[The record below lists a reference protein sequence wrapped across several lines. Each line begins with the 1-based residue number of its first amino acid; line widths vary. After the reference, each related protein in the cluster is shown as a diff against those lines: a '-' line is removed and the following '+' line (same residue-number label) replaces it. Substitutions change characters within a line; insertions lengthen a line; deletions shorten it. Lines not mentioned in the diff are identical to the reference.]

1 MKAKALLGAAGVAA
15 MALAAGVAFGVP
27 ADPADV
33 VAGAPAPG
41 VAPAQDPAEARAQ
54 DPAEL
59 DMLLRRYD
67 GEERAA
73 NVQLAAIEPELAQL
87 EARLVLRTRAY
98 YRTAHA
104 GLLPA
109 GGGFDALVDHAANV
123 ERTRAA
129 LLRDIS
135 RKADLA
141 EKKDALGKRVERI
154 RAERAP
160 LELHR
165 QAMERARTALVQ
177 ADERRAA
184 FDHAFETS
192 TAPPD
197 YVAIYGADLGPSD
210 GSTASAGFAAMR
222 GKLPF
227 PVAGRAEVRRLGKP
241 GGGGPA
247 MEMTSP
253 GSAVA
258 RSVAAGRVVFADRY
272 EDDNVTVILDHGEH
286 YYTIYGNLLSSEVKV
301 GESVTGAARLGS
313 VRTRGKEGAVL
324 YFELRHK
331 GETIDPAPW
340 LGL

>member
-1 MKAKALLGAAGVAA
+1 MKARSLITAACVTA

-27 ADPADV
+27 ADPADM
-33 VAGAPAPG
+33 APAPP
-41 VAPAQDPAEARAQ
+41 APPPPPAEARAQ

-59 DMLLRRYD
+59 DMLLKRYD
-67 GEERAA
+67 AEEKAA
-73 NVQLAAIEPELAQL
+73 NVELAAIEPELAQL
-87 EARLVLRTRAY
+87 DARLVVRTRAY

-129 LLRDIS
+129 LMRDMS
-135 RKADLA
+135 RKSELADKKENLA
-141 EKKDALGKRVERI
+141 KRIERV

-184 FDHAFETS
+184 FDRAFETS

-210 GSTASAGFAAMR
+210 GSATSAGFEALR

-227 PVAGRAEVRRLGKP
+227 PVAGRAEVRRLTKP
-241 GGGGPA
+241 GGGGTA

-258 RSVAAGRVVFADRY
+258 RAVAPGRVVFADKY
-272 EDDNVTVILDHGEH
+272 EDEAVTVILDHGEH
-286 YYTIYGNLLSSEVKV
+286 YYTIYGNLISSEVKV
-301 GESVTGAARLGS
+301 GESLTAAARLGS

>member
-1 MKAKALLGAAGVAA
+1 MKAKSLLTAAAVTA

-33 VAGAPAPG
+33 AAPPPQDA
-41 VAPAQDPAEARAQ
+41 VAPVETRAQ

-59 DMLLRRYD
+59 DLLLRRYD
-67 GEERAA
+67 AEEKAA
-73 NVQLAAIEPELAQL
+73 SVELAAIEPELAQL
-87 EARLVLRTRAY
+87 DTRLVVRTRAY

-129 LLRDIS
+129 LMRDIG
-135 RKADLA
+135 RKQELA
-141 EKKDALGKRVERI
+141 GKKEGLAKRIERI

-165 QAMERARTALVQ
+165 QAMERARTALAQ

-184 FDHAFETS
+184 FGRAFETS

-197 YVAIYGADLGPSD
+197 YVAIYGADLGPND
-210 GSTASAGFAAMR
+210 GSASSAGFAGLR

-227 PVAGRAEVRRLGKP
+227 PVAGRAEVRRLVKP
-241 GGGGPA
+241 GGGGTA

-258 RSVAAGRVVFADRY
+258 RSVAPGRVVFADRY
-272 EDDNVTVILDHGEH
+272 EDDGVTVILDHGEH
-286 YYTIYGNLLSSEVKV
+286 YYTIYGNLVSSEVKV
-301 GESVTGAARLGS
+301 GDSLTAAARLGS
-313 VRTRGKEGAVL
+313 VKTRGREGAVL

>member
-1 MKAKALLGAAGVAA
+1 MKAKSLLTAVGMTAI
-15 MALAAGVAFGVP
+15 ALASGVAFGVP
-27 ADPADV
+27 AEPADNV
-33 VAGAPAPG
+33 QPAPQA
-41 VAPAQDPAEARAQ
+41 APPPAETRAQ
-54 DPAEL
+54 DPAEFDL
-59 DMLLRRYD
+59 LLRRYD
-67 GEERAA
+67 AEEKAI
-73 NVQLAAIEPELAQL
+73 NVELASIEPELSQL
-87 EARLVLRTRAY
+87 DTRLVVRTRAY

-129 LLRDIS
+129 LMRDIG
-135 RKADLA
+135 RKQELGA
-141 EKKDALGKRVERI
+141 KKEGLGKRLEKV

-165 QAMERARTALVQ
+165 QAMERARTALAQ

-184 FDHAFETS
+184 FDRAFETS

-210 GSTASAGFAAMR
+210 GSSASAGFEALR

-227 PVAGRAEVRRLGKP
+227 PVAGRAEVRRLTRP
-241 GGGGPA
+241 GGGGTA

-253 GSAVA
+253 GSAIARAVA
-258 RSVAAGRVVFADRY
+258 PGRVVFADRY
-272 EDDNVTVILDHGEH
+272 EDEAVTVILDHGEN
-286 YYTIYGNLLSSEVKV
+286 YYTVYGNLTTSEVKV
-301 GESVTGAARLGS
+301 GESLTSAARLGG
-313 VRTRGKEGAVL
+313 VRLRGKDGSAL